1 MIKHGFIN
9 KVVLYEVPIKTSSTK
24 IGGSVE
30 IFFLI
35 VPQFFLADRSTLFK
49 LGGKGRF
56 KNTPII

>member
-30 IFFLI
+30 IFFSQCASI
-35 VPQFFLADRSTLFK
+35 SLADRSTLFK
-49 LGGKGRF
+49 LGGHKGQ
-56 KNTPII
+56 I